1 MRVSGKHWG
10 ALNSNWCFLLYGRS
24 FMLIRVALT
33 DINVNAYLPPVAGV
47 TTEEPIIRG
56 GTGSLTTVVELPVGL
71 GVPSV
76 QYILEVDTGSRVNTP
91 RIGAVVAASGDG
103 SDERRVVL
111 PGPLE
116 TVSIGPPAIFRG
128 PHK

>member
-1 MRVSGKHWG
+1 
-10 ALNSNWCFLLYGRS
+10 
-24 FMLIRVALT
+24 MLIRAALT
-33 DINVNAYLPPVAGV
+33 DITVNAYLPPAAGA

-76 QYILEVDTGSRVNTP
+76 QYILEVDTGTRVNAP
-91 RIGAVVAASGDG
+91 RIGEVVAASGDG
-103 SDERRVVL
+103 NDERRVVL

-116 TVSIGPPAIFRG
+116 TVSAGSPAIFRG
-128 PHK
+128 PYK